1 MYQFH
6 YFKILVIS
14 AILTYGFNNALGSQI
29 LSWDQTEIT
38 RTLGPET
45 IEASASFFVYNS
57 GDDLIIID
65 RAESNSFACKTI
77 LKDKVIYPQSRAQID
92 VRFDADKKEGIYH
105 NKIKIY
111 ITQETESIST
121 LNFIVEIPEY
131 IECQPKMHSW
141 DATRPDTVV
150 KSAIKID
157 PRFIKKIDAIEY
169 DQQQY
174 DVLLL
179 ASELDPYYYELHIKP
194 LNNKRPFSSNITIK
208 ASSLNGAEIIER
220 LYLFN
225 SQSIDKNL

>member
-45 IEASASFFVYNS
+45 TEASASFFVYNS

-92 VRFDADKKEGIYH
+92 VRFDADKKVGKDDMPSH
-105 NKIKIY
+105 IKMAL
-111 ITQETESIST
+111 TRTNET
-121 LNFIVEIPEY
+121 IPFSNG
-131 IECQPKMHSW
+131 Q
-141 DATRPDTVV
+141 
-150 KSAIKID
+150 
-157 PRFIKKIDAIEY
+157 
-169 DQQQY
+169 
-174 DVLLL
+174 LLL
-179 ASELDPYYYELHIKP
+179 GTWQGIFLWEHRSVSHSRELVV
-194 LNNKRPFSSNITIK
+194 TIY
-208 ASSLNGAEIIER
+208 G
-220 LYLFN
+220 
-225 SQSIDKNL
+225 D

>member
-45 IEASASFFVYNS
+45 TEASASFFVYNS

-157 PRFIKKIDAIEY
+157 PRFIKKIDTIEY

-179 ASELDPYYYELHIKP
+179 ASELDPYY
-194 LNNKRPFSSNITIK
+194 
-208 ASSLNGAEIIER
+208 
-220 LYLFN
+220 
-225 SQSIDKNL
+225 